1 MADRKK
7 LMPKVFKGVN
17 VFMSRKLVPPEIFD
31 TLHDALKQN
40 GAEVNLCCD
49 PSRTGPNDYHIISSP
64 EHEKF
69 EDLRAKGCNLLGPQC
84 VLSCAKENRALP
96 KQGFTCCL
104 AMDGVKVLASG
115 FEKDEKVKIEKLV
128 TAMGGVLQTKA
139 SMDVNFVIA
148 RNVLA
153 AKYKWASNVLKKP
166 VVTISW
172 LNQCWNEHRVVPQEP
187 YRVPPFS
194 GLTICTTRIPADER
208 KELEKLV
215 IQNGGKYSADLTKNC
230 THLVADTPEGD
241 KYKVA
246 RKWGHIHIVTRKW
259 VNQSIAKR
267 ACLGEESYPIQGVP
281 NSSSNAMKSSLKRQ
295 HDPEKCNG
303 NSQTEPSSVIGNS
316 NMLPSSMIADPD
328 LETSLSQNMSST
340 FSDATIFTKEE
351 GNGEPRLQPEHG
363 TNFDGCVA
371 DDSQAEDSDL
381 YLSECRISLVGFQTS
396 EMRKL
401 VHMVRKGGGSRYMSF
416 NEKLTHIVVGTPSES
431 EKKEVRAYAAFGVI
445 YVVRPSWLE
454 DCVREKREV
463 PVSLRHVASD
473 LLLPR
478 AVGTSA
484 LKQGKSSAASFSLPA
499 VKLVGNVDFESG
511 ISLENNRGQKPE
523 TNIKGSNYV
532 KPATRSFQKSM
543 FSVLKDDSK
552 VSQKLRQDSDA
563 ANVQNGKSSNVFKG
577 KIFRFS
583 SSFPQDRRDEIVE
596 WVKQGG
602 GALVDDQVKNVH
614 FTIECHGLIQ
624 TPADNS
630 QAIIVSSHWI
640 RSCLED
646 GCMLEVDRHILYSPL
661 PCRIPLPGFD
671 GFCFCVS
678 QYEEKDRLLLRNL
691 CFVLGAKFTEKLS
704 RKVTHLICKFTSG
717 PKYEAACKWGIEA
730 VTFEWICE
738 CIMQDKIVALD
749 QFLPKEATAQD
760 REGGLCTMSQYPT
773 QAACMI
779 SRGVSFQLPS
789 QSQVMT
795 KIETNVV
802 CSRSE
807 SFSEGAKHS
816 SLSIKRPRLVD
827 DDSQTDFF
835 SSEIHQDGSLCKI
848 ESMRNRVSEDGGEI
862 SHAVPDVAAAIEDLL
877 AQTSKIQDMKLPGGS
892 LCDQSLFSTNHSIL
906 GQEHLEPRSTFG
918 ISNSWLNRTWTNDFD
933 FIFRNEKQDN
943 LCTPGQGVK
952 EGTYDGFSETQTESQ
967 VVGYE
972 EDLSGRQMII
982 DRVRTRSSMT

>member
-1 MADRKK
+1 MGDRTK
-7 LMPKVFKGVN
+7 LMTKAFKGAN
-17 VFMSRKLVPPEIFD
+17 VFMSRNLVPPEIFD

-40 GAEVNLCCD
+40 GAEVYLCCD
-49 PSRTGPNDYHIISSP
+49 PSRIGPNDYHIISSP

-69 EDLRAKGCNLLGPQC
+69 EDLRAKGCNLLGPLC
-84 VLSCAKENRALP
+84 VLSCSKENRALP

-128 TAMGGVLQTKA
+128 TAMGGVLQTRA

-166 VVTISW
+166 IVTISW

-187 YRVPPFS
+187 YKVPPFS

-230 THLVADTPEGD
+230 THLVSDIPEGD

-259 VNQSIAKR
+259 VDQSIAR
-267 ACLGEESYPIQGVP
+267 RGCLGEESYPIQGVS
-281 NSSSNAMKSSLKRQ
+281 NSSSHAMKSGLKRQ
-295 HDPEKCNG
+295 HDQENCNG
-303 NSQTEPSSVIGNS
+303 NSQTVPSSGIGNS
-316 NMLPSSMIADPD
+316 NLLPSSMIADPD

-351 GNGEPRLQPEHG
+351 GNEEPRLQPEHG
-363 TNFDGCVA
+363 TKFDVCVA

-381 YLSECRISLVGFQTS
+381 YLSECKISLVGFQAS

-401 VHMVRKGGGSRYMSF
+401 VHMVRKGGGSRYMSL
-416 NEKLTHIVVGTPSES
+416 NDKLTHIVVGTPSES
-431 EKKEVRAYAAFGVI
+431 EKKEVRGYAALGVI
-445 YVVRPSWLE
+445 YMVRASWLE
-454 DCVREKREV
+454 DCDREKKEV
-463 PVSLRHVASD
+463 TVSLKHVASD

-478 AVGTSA
+478 AVGISG
-484 LKQGKSSAASFSLPA
+484 LKQGKSSAASFSIPA
-499 VKLVGNVDFESG
+499 VKVVGNINSESG
-511 ISLENNRGQKPE
+511 ISLENNRGHNPE
-523 TNIKGSNYV
+523 TNTKGSNYV
-532 KPATRSFQKSM
+532 ESATGSLRKNM
-543 FSVLKDDSK
+543 FLVLKDDSK
-552 VSQKLRQDSDA
+552 AAQKLRQDSDA
-563 ANVQNGKSSNVFKG
+563 ANVQDGKSSNVFKG

-583 SSFPQDRRDEIVE
+583 SSFPQDRRDEIIE

-624 TPADNS
+624 KPADNS
-630 QAIIVSSHWI
+630 QTIIVSSHWI

-646 GCMLEVDRHILYSPL
+646 GCMLEVDSHLLYSPL

-671 GFCFCVS
+671 GFRFCVS

-738 CIMQDKIVALD
+738 CVMQDKIVALD
-749 QFLPKEATAQD
+749 QFLPKEVTAQD
-760 REGGLCTMSQYPT
+760 REQGLCTMSQYPT
-773 QAACMI
+773 QAARMI
-779 SRGVSFQLPS
+779 SGGVSLQLPS
-789 QSQVMT
+789 QSQVMM
-795 KIETNVV
+795 KIETHVV
-802 CSRSE
+802 GSISE
-807 SFSEGAKHS
+807 SFKSFSGGAKHS
-816 SLSIKRPRLVD
+816 SLSIKRARLVD
-827 DDSQTDFF
+827 DDS
-835 SSEIHQDGSLCKI
+835 H
-848 ESMRNRVSEDGGEI
+848 NGEV

-877 AQTSKIQDMKLPGGS
+877 AQTSKIQEMKSPVGS
-892 LCDQSLFSTNHSIL
+892 QCGQIMQHFSANHSIL
-906 GQEHLEPRSTFG
+906 DQDHLEPRSSFG
-918 ISNSWLNRTWTNDFD
+918 ISNRWLSRTWTNDFD
-933 FIFRNEKQDN
+933 FIIFRNEKQDE
-943 LCTPGQGVK
+943 LCTPSGQGIK